1 MNHRPTKAESDA
13 AFKALIDQL
22 TAWVIPDAAIDRAHE
37 AARASLAEV
46 KWLTEYE
53 DGKASRLL
61 TVVAFL
67 SAVVGAVFTRFASE
81 YPWPGIGGPYC
92 SSGWLLPVAT
102 YAAFFVYVIIV
113 TWSVLRVLGAIRP
126 TFNIPAT
133 WKGAVQPGLPRS
145 MLFYQGILDVPA
157 PGWGQAFEQL
167 TGTDGKDLKRYYT
180 KCYIAE
186 SYLIAEK
193 VATKLAVLS
202 PGINALRWSMSILL
216 GFFILFSATIITVDP
231 VKTDSPSVHPTV
243 IQTPISPPAVK

>member
-1 MNHRPTKAESDA
+1 MSHRPTKAESDA
-13 AFKALIDQL
+13 AFEALIEQL
-22 TAWVIPDAAIDRAHE
+22 TAWVIPDDAIDRAHE

-81 YPWPGIGGPYC
+81 YPWPGMGGPY
-92 SSGWLLPVAT
+92 SSPDWLLPVAT
-102 YAAFFVYVIIV
+102 YATFFVYIVVV

-133 WKGAVQPGLPRS
+133 WRGPGQPGLPRS
-145 MLFYQGILDVPA
+145 MLFYQGILDVTAPA
-157 PGWGQAFEQL
+157 WGEAFKQL

-202 PGINALRWSMSILL
+202 PGINALRWSMSVLL
-216 GFFILFSATIITVDP
+216 AFFVLFAATIMEIHPPTSNNRAAPIPAIQAP
-231 VKTDSPSVHPTV
+231 V
-243 IQTPISPPAVK
+243 SPPAAK